1 MQGYLFHA
9 KIKEELTFDPLEGLA
24 FEISSYNSTTPITT
38 SNTLKQWRREVGI
51 NGEERKHLK
60 RGNH

>member
-38 SNTLKQWRREVGI
+38 SNTLKQ
-51 NGEERKHLK
+51 
-60 RGNH
+60 

>member
-9 KIKEELTFDPLEGLA
+9 KIKEEPFDPLECLA
-24 FEISSYNSTTPITT
+24 SEISSYNSTTPITT
-38 SNTLKQWRREVGI
+38 SCTLKQWEREVGI
-51 NGEERKHLK
+51 DGEERKHLK